1 LTGRPRP
8 GARLFTLTRLAAS
21 LDALLA
27 LRPLQQST
35 NPASLC
41 VAMSGGLD
49 STLLLV
55 ALARLFE
62 QRKAAGGLRAIHV
75 DHGLHPD
82 SASWAAACR
91 EQARACAVP
100 YDELRIV
107 VPRGSGESPEAAA
120 RGARY
125 AALAARLAAGEVLLT
140 AHHADDQLETVLLQ
154 WLRGGGLQAMAGMA
168 PLRRLGA
175 DAWHG
180 RPLLEFRREDLAR
193 WAVEQGLRWQED
205 PSNLD
210 LRFDRNYLRLA
221 VLPALRQRWPAV
233 ATTAGRAAGY
243 ARDALEAEAAG
254 VEQDLPRVLAGSALE
269 LLPLQ
274 ELPEVRQ
281 RAVLRA
287 WLAGLGLPAPS
298 ARTLAALRQDMR
310 VAAPDRIPTVRWPG
324 AIVRRYRGRLHAAAS
339 LDSASCAGVWLPRAD
354 ARYAWSAQSTL
365 EMLPGVGNGLSR
377 ERLPARL
384 EVRQRTGGEAFL
396 PAGCA
401 HHRPLRKWLQ
411 EHDVLPWRRGSLPL
425 LYADSRLVAV
435 ADLGVAADFAARPD
449 EPSWRIAW
457 NFRGPLTEGDVLTS
471 QWPARPPIG

>member
-1 LTGRPRP
+1 
-8 GARLFTLTRLAAS
+8 LFTLTRLAAS
-21 LDALLA
+21 VDALLA
-27 LRPLQQST
+27 LRPLQPST

-41 VAMSGGLD
+41 VALSGGLD

-55 ALARLFE
+55 ALARLLE
-62 QRKAAGGLRAIHV
+62 QRKAAGLRAIHV

-120 RGARY
+120 REARY
-125 AALAARLAAGEVLLT
+125 AALATRLAVGEVLLT

-180 RPLLEFRREDLAR
+180 RPLLEFRRDDLAR

-210 LRFDRNYLRLA
+210 RRFDRNYLRLE

-243 ARDALEAEAAG
+243 ARDAIEAEAAG
-254 VEQDLPRVLAGSALE
+254 VEHDLPRVLAGAALE

-274 ELPEVRQ
+274 QLPEARQ

-310 VAAPDRIPTVRWPG
+310 VAAPDRIPTVRWSG
-324 AIVRRYRGRLHAAAS
+324 AIVRRYRGRLHATS
-339 LDSASCAGVWLPRAD
+339 TLDPAPVAGVWLPRAD

-384 EVRQRTGGEAFL
+384 EVRQRVGGEAFL
-396 PAGCA
+396 PTGGA

-425 LYADSRLVAV
+425 LYADNRLVAV
-435 ADLGVAADFAARPD
+435 ADLGVSAEFAARPD
-449 EPSWRIAW
+449 EPSWRVGW
-457 NFRGPLTEGDVLTS
+457 DRRGPLTEADVLTS
-471 QWPARPPIG
+471 QWPACPPIG